1 MFTGPAI
8 LLQSAATAAGASDA
22 PSVSSASGAPPRSA
36 CAQIPNASKN
46 YKGNL
51 DASVLPDLQKHIVPG
66 LAQLS
71 CYPYIG
77 PTNTDLQNPYGEP
90 GLSVCVMTFLKTPKC
105 VHVNISTNASAIQI
119 MQMAKCG
126 LIHVMHKQYL
136 TDKTHEEL
144 SAVLHAFPGKKTG
157 FFGKDWFFTQ
167 DSADS
172 VVNYLNK
179 YEGSM
184 FITDE
189 TKLLVE
195 REKQYINYVVGD
207 ELEHGVMK
215 SFSQMILKDKVI
227 KSFGVTHMGQVVP
240 LISELN
246 KLLREAQESNQ
257 DLLISCDNWKKKCKK
272 LDTELE
278 KSKSQVQ
285 KLLDERKK
293 KKELP
298 TDVAQALG
306 ETFDL
311 VEKVTEWHGK
321 YFAGEK
327 GDYLMKDEV
336 FEDMMDEI
344 VEEIDTS
351 YCRQMGVL
359 MKSMYPAMVF
369 GRVFY
374 MRDYYLVK
382 TAVFKVLNKRTR
394 AYTRPPRQDKKTT
407 LFQMG
412 DPYDYVD

>member
-1 MFTGPAI
+1 
-8 LLQSAATAAGASDA
+8 
-22 PSVSSASGAPPRSA
+22 
-36 CAQIPNASKN
+36 
-46 YKGNL
+46 
-51 DASVLPDLQKHIVPG
+51 
-66 LAQLS
+66 
-71 CYPYIG
+71 
-77 PTNTDLQNPYGEP
+77 
-90 GLSVCVMTFLKTPKC
+90 
-105 VHVNISTNASAIQI
+105 
-119 MQMAKCG
+119 
-126 LIHVMHKQYL
+126 
-136 TDKTHEEL
+136 
-144 SAVLHAFPGKKTG
+144 
-157 FFGKDWFFTQ
+157 
-167 DSADS
+167 
-172 VVNYLNK
+172 
-179 YEGSM
+179 
-184 FITDE
+184 
-189 TKLLVE
+189 
-195 REKQYINYVVGD
+195 
-207 ELEHGVMK
+207 
-215 SFSQMILKDKVI
+215 
-227 KSFGVTHMGQVVP
+227 
-240 LISELN
+240 
-246 KLLREAQESNQ
+246 
-257 DLLISCDNWKKKCKK
+257 LISCDNWKKKCKK

-394 AYTRPPRQDKKTT
+394 AYTRPSRQDKKTT